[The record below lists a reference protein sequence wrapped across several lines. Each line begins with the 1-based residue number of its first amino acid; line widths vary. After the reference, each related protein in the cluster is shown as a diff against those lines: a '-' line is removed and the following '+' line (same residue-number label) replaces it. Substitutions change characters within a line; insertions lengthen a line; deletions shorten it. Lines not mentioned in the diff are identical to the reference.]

1 MYINPLVR
9 MKKIHIWIGTFSKS
23 EEEYDNYFN
32 QENSQC
38 QFCADFDIEEYDEDF
53 IGIIPLFKEKI
64 SVQSLLD
71 EVPIDE
77 EDIPK
82 ALKTCEKK
90 NIKNGNAIFYL
101 TDSSVSIKDTEKSYN
116 ELIYIGMYNSSL

>member
-32 QENSQC
+32 QAKSQC
-38 QFCADFDIEEYDEDF
+38 QFCTDIDIEEYDEDF
-53 IGIIPLFKEKI
+53 IGIIPLFKEKMSI
-64 SVQSLLD
+64 QSLLN
-71 EVPIDE
+71 EVPIDK

-82 ALKTCEKK
+82 ALKTCENM
-90 NIKNGNAIFYL
+90 NIKDGNAIFYL
-101 TDSSVSIKDTEKSYN
+101 TDSLISIKNTEKSYN
-116 ELIYIGMYNSSL
+116 ELFYIGMYNSSL